1 MSLPTWRDLY
11 QHHCTSR
18 KITKN
23 NTTQDNP
30 YHEDMAM
37 RRYNYSTAT
46 DVKCCRLVFLKNVLD
61 NPENK
66 TLVRKGRFI
75 WCKELKYE
83 GRDDKGMRQISFS
96 IDKGHKRFRVSENNF
111 LCVPAKTFVNNNLF
125 FRSRE
130 KTFIAFAS
138 VFAYKNTF
146 NMMLKNDE
154 HDREDFHNIL
164 KQDNA
169 FKPGALVAPRI
180 GYFYPE
186 EIGSLQNPLQRSGG
200 KSWMHN
206 QHDNDEEH
214 PCGIILGPSL
224 VNEEFIVL
232 GLEILLTKGFIPFN
246 WRL

>member
-111 LCVPAKTFVNNNLF
+111 LCVQQKHLLITISFSDHERKLSLPSPQSLHIK
-125 FRSRE
+125 
-130 KTFIAFAS
+130 
-138 VFAYKNTF
+138 
-146 NMMLKNDE
+146 
-154 HDREDFHNIL
+154 IL
-164 KQDNA
+164 
-169 FKPGALVAPRI
+169 
-180 GYFYPE
+180 
-186 EIGSLQNPLQRSGG
+186 S
-200 KSWMHN
+200 
-206 QHDNDEEH
+206 
-214 PCGIILGPSL
+214 
-224 VNEEFIVL
+224 
-232 GLEILLTKGFIPFN
+232 T
-246 WRL
+246 